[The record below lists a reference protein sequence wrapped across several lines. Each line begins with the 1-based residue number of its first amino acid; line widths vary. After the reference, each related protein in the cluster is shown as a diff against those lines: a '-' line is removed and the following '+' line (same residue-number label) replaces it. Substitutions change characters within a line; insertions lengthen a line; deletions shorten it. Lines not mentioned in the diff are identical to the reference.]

1 MNKSLRYLAG
11 LTLLAFSVEASV
23 MASPISDPI
32 GDTFGNEPIQLDISA
47 IDAIFNQT
55 NITFKISFARPIAPP
70 SAFAPNSAVGYIDI
84 DADRHENTGVV
95 SAQTVFGLP
104 PSSGLGMEFL
114 VDIVSERSS
123 PGFVD
128 IVKPFSPFP
137 GEVVGSAPILFTST
151 SLSVTIPLELL
162 DNDDGLVNYGTV
174 VGTFS
179 EATDE
184 APNAPV
190 ATSRSVAEPSSIVS
204 LLGFGLLL
212 GSRRHYQ

>member
-1 MNKSLRYLAG
+1 MNTSLFYLAG
-11 LTLLAFSVEASV
+11 LTLLAFSVEASA
-23 MASPISDPI
+23 MASPIGDPI
-32 GDTFGNEPIQLDISA
+32 GDTFGNAPIQLDISA
-47 IDAIFNQT
+47 IDAIFT
-55 NITFKISFARPIAPP
+55 KTDITFEISFFTPISPA
-70 SAFAPNSAVGYIDI
+70 SAFAPNSVSGFIDI
-84 DADRHENTGVV
+84 DADRDENTGVE

-104 PSSGLGMEFL
+104 PSSGLGIEFL
-114 VDIVSERSS
+114 VNLVSERFS

-137 GEVVGSAPILFTST
+137 GEVVGSVPILFTST

-190 ATSRSVAEPSSIVS
+190 ATSRSVPEPSTFMG

-212 GSRRHYQ
+212 GTRKS